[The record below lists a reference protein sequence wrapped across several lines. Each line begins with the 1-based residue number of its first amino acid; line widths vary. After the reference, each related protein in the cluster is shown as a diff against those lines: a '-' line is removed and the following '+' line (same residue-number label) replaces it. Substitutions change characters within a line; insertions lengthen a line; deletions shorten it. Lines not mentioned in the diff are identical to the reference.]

1 MDRSYHERRGRV
13 LAAVLPV
20 AILTGALG
28 LGAAAADPLRA
39 DPAPSVTAVSQQP
52 AAPQASAPQ
61 ATQVSYS
68 AVYEGHITVRSDRTA
83 TDLFTRRLKILTP
96 SAISLVSEQSEMFV
110 EGMETLDIVE
120 AYTERPDGTRI
131 PVDPANVIT
140 RDAASGMQST
150 FTRDLKQR
158 TVIFP
163 DVRVGDTLVLTQRK
177 ETMRGLFPGQ
187 FFYTDVFPRN
197 VPIVS
202 AQVVVELPA
211 DLDLQVA
218 ATGAGLSDRVETVG
232 KVRRH
237 TVTLAPR
244 PFMLPEAGAVS
255 PVDVDPMLLVSTF
268 KSYVDL
274 GRAYATA
281 ALAKAAVTPEIA
293 ALAQAITTGIDDRRQ
308 QAVAIDAWMKK
319 NIRYVA
325 VYLSLGRV
333 VPNDAAVVL
342 RNKFGD
348 CKDKA
353 TLMSAL
359 LAAKGIASEQVLINF
374 GNTYTLPEPPTMIA
388 LNHAILY
395 LPEFDLY
402 DDPTASLAGFGVMA
416 AENYDKPVVRVS
428 AKGATLARTPV
439 MRPQDHV
446 AQARTT
452 ITVAADGTVTGRTV
466 ERNTGI
472 FGIALRAAG
481 TAVQN
486 VGSDN
491 AARLQLQSYGTPG
504 SGRIDL
510 GNATEAADPVVVEE
524 AFALN
529 GKFKAPEAGARAAIP
544 IGMPLTVRP
553 GNFLLGALPNN
564 RTRTFAC
571 YAGREIE
578 DVEATFDAA
587 LPMPLVPAPVT
598 IDNQGFSYRATYRI
612 DGRTL
617 KVHREFVSL
626 VGHQTCEPEFESR
639 IAADIGA
646 VRRDVNTTFAFQRP
660 ATAAVPPAATST
672 VAPTKVSAT
681 TGTAAAAPAAT
692 APGSPR
698 LVEFSRTVAADQKVR
713 IAFFYDINP
722 DCSSTGF
729 AAIRI
734 TEPPQHG
741 KITIENGNGFTSFP
755 ENNIRFACNK
765 QRSDGVVVIY
775 QPAPGYTGTDILNLD
790 AIYPSGSLSRRRYA
804 IDVR

>member
-1 MDRSYHERRGRV
+1 MDRRYHERRLRI

-20 AILTGALG
+20 AILTSPLV
-28 LGAAAADPLRA
+28 LGAADAEPDRA
-39 DPAPSVTAVSQQP
+39 VQTVSQQP
-52 AAPQASAPQ
+52 AATPVAAPQ
-61 ATQVSYS
+61 TTQVSYS
-68 AVYEGHITVRSDRTA
+68 ATYEGHLTVRSDRTA
-83 TDLFTRRLKILTP
+83 IDLFTRRLKILTP

-110 EGMETLDIVE
+110 QGMETLDVVE

-131 PVDPANVIT
+131 AVDPANIIT

-177 ETMRGLFPGQ
+177 ETLRGLFPGQ
-187 FFYTDVFPRN
+187 YFYADVFPRN
-197 VPIVS
+197 LPIVS
-202 AQVVVELPA
+202 AQIVVESPVE
-211 DLDLQVA
+211 LDLQVK
-218 ATGAGLSDRVETVG
+218 ATGAGLSDQVETVG

-244 PFMLPEAGAVS
+244 PFMLPEAGAVA
-255 PVDVDPMLLVSTF
+255 PVDVDPMVLVSTF
-268 KSYVDL
+268 KSYSEL
-274 GRAYATA
+274 GRAYAAA

-293 ALAQAITTGIDDRRQ
+293 ALAEDITRGIDDRRR
-308 QAVAIDAWMKK
+308 QAMAIDAWMKK

-333 VPNDAAVVL
+333 VPNDAASVL

-374 GNTYTLPEPPTMIA
+374 GNAYTLPEPPTMVA

-402 DDPTASLAGFGVMA
+402 DDPTASLAGFGVLA

-428 AKGATLARTPV
+428 ANGATLARTPA
-439 MRPQDHV
+439 MRSQDHV

-466 ERNTGI
+466 ERNAGV

-524 AFALN
+524 SFALN
-529 GKFKAPEAGARAAIP
+529 GKFKAPDAGGRAVIP
-544 IGMPLTVRP
+544 VGMPLTVRP

-564 RTRTFAC
+564 RTRPFAC
-571 YAGREIE
+571 YAGRQIE
-578 DVEATFDAA
+578 DIEATFDPA
-587 LPMPLVPAPVT
+587 LPMPVAPAPVR
-598 IDNQGFSYRATYRI
+598 IDNQGFSYRATYQVE
-612 DGRTL
+612 GRTF
-617 KVHREFVSL
+617 KVHREFISL
-626 VGHQTCEPEFESR
+626 VDHQTCEPAFEAR
-639 IAADIGA
+639 IVGDIGA
-646 VRRDVNTTFAFQRP
+646 VRRDVNATYVFQRP
-660 ATAAVPPAATST
+660 VAAAAPPAVTPT
-672 VAPTKVSAT
+672 LAPTKVSAT
-681 TGTAAAAPAAT
+681 TGMAPSAPAAPAAP
-692 APGSPR
+692 ASPQ
-698 LVEFSRTVAADQKVR
+698 LVEVNRTAAADQKMR
-713 IAFFYDINP
+713 LAFFYDINP
-722 DCSSTGF
+722 DCSSSGY

-734 TEPPQHG
+734 TEPPKHG
-741 KITIENGNGFTSFP
+741 KITIQHGNGFTNFP
-755 ENNIRFACNK
+755 ENNLRFACNK
-765 QRSDGVVVIY
+765 QRSDGVVIVY
-775 QPAPGYTGTDILNLD
+775 EPAPGYTGSDSLNLD
-790 AIYPSGSLSRRRYA
+790 TIYPSGSLSRRRYA